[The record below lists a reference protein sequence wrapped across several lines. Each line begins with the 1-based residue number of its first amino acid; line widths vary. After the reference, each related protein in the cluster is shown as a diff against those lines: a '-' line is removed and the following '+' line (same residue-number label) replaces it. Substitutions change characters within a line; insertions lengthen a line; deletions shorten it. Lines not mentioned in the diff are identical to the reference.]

1 MASVS
6 LEQLTKKFAD
16 VVAVDGL
23 TLGIPDGQFV
33 AILGPSGCGKTTSM
47 NMIAGLEVPTSGDV
61 LIGGARVT
69 EFPPG
74 NRSVGFVFQ
83 NWAIFGH
90 LTVARN
96 LEYGLRAL
104 KVSRGARRAE
114 VGRIASLLQLEEVL
128 DRRAGELSANQ
139 MQQVAL
145 GRSMIARP
153 AIFLLDE
160 PFSNLDAAFRARM
173 RAELKHLQ
181 RELGQTMIYV
191 THDQLEAISM
201 ADKIAVM
208 NLGVLQQ
215 YDSPEGV
222 YRRPGN
228 RFVAEFIGDPPMNVI
243 DGSSKSNGKGLVF
256 QGPGFELSLGGHDP
270 WARVPMGDRV
280 AIGIRPEDLRIAPEG
295 GSGAVEAAVELVEEM
310 TRRTIGHFRVGEAL
324 VRGVFARNEAPRAG
338 DRVRIVLAPE
348 ALHVF
353 SADGLPLVTP
363 PPKTEAH
370 GA

>member
-16 VVAVDGL
+16 VVAVDEL
-23 TLGIPDGQFV
+23 TLEIPDGQFV

-61 LIGGARVT
+61 LIGGIRVN

-90 LTVARN
+90 LSVTRN

-104 KVSRGARRAE
+104 KVSRAARRAE

-160 PFSNLDAAFRARM
+160 PFSNLDAAFRSRM

-222 YRRPGN
+222 YRRPAN

-243 DGSSKSNGKGLVF
+243 DGSAESNGKGLVF
-256 QGPGFELSLGGHDP
+256 RGPGFELPLGAQDRWASIPTGHQ
-270 WARVPMGDRV
+270 V
-280 AIGIRPEDLRIAPEG
+280 AVGIRPEHVLIAPEG
-295 GSGAVEAAVELVEEM
+295 ESGAVDAAVELIEEM
-310 TRRTIGHFRVGEAL
+310 TRRSIGHFRVGDAL
-324 VRGVFARNEAPRAG
+324 VRGVFVSGKAPRAG
-338 DRVRIVLAPE
+338 DRVRLALVPE

-353 SADGLPLVTP
+353 SADGSPLVTP
-363 PPKTEAH
+363 PKAETDVA
-370 GA
+370 